1 MVQTLAVTD
10 YITSLAE
17 AERLLGVA
25 ASRDPDF
32 FAEWP
37 IDRSLLTDVEQQRL
51 DQIKQR
57 YLYHRQYGH
66 LLENAV
72 NFLVISPILELAGFY
87 DPPFHLRSEVSVKFE
102 LEDEDETVYKG
113 RIDALIVQENL
124 WVVLVEAKRTSFNM
138 TLALPQALTYLATGN
153 STLPRYAW
161 VSNGEYSMFV
171 KLHQG
176 EYAFSDDFSL
186 NRRRN
191 ELYDVLQILDRLKRV
206 DGVPG

>member
-1 MVQTLAVTD
+1 MFEKSD
-10 YITSLAE
+10 HITSLAE
-17 AERLLGVA
+17 AEQVLGVS
-25 ASRDPDF
+25 ASLDPAF
-32 FAEWP
+32 FPEWT
-37 IDRSLLTDVEQQRL
+37 IDLPSLTDAQKQRL

-113 RIDALIVQENL
+113 RIDALIVQANL
-124 WVVLVEAKRTSFNM
+124 WVILVEAKRTSFNM
-138 TLALPQALTYLATGN
+138 TLALPQALTYLATAR
-153 STLPRYAW
+153 SAIPQYAW

-171 KLHQG
+171 KLDRG
-176 EYAFSDDFSL
+176 EYAFSEDFSL
-186 NRRRN
+186 NRRQN
-191 ELYDVLQILDRLKRV
+191 ELYDVLRILDRLTN
-206 DGVPG
+206 